1 MLCRGRHSGL
11 LDLSEDS
18 KARWFL
24 GVFRPLSAYGGTWL
38 RNLRIAVETVV
49 FALVVTAFAPLSAA
63 AQSDTGDVNLALA
76 SRGTEAAA
84 SGTAS
89 GYSVLSLNDG
99 LSGTIWRCRSK
110 TGCWVTLTFAR
121 VEAFDE
127 LDIHMEGS
135 AFTIASLKIYADIN
149 GDGKYTTSEVIKTVT
164 ANTKVDLV
172 LPLTRTQAKSIK
184 VGDIVMATGSGNPS
198 IRELEV
204 YLRDIDGDGL
214 PNGFEADRIYY
225 QEAAI
230 SGVPMSILDD
240 GVNETSTSLRLNPW
254 TGVLDAAY
262 ATLRVNHSRPE
273 ELAASLG
280 YWNGTAWTD
289 RYFWNPGGHA
299 PLANISLSPVGYI
312 HGIVTF
318 VAVAENDVP
327 LREARFY
334 WDDVL
339 RSTDADVS
347 NPSKEWIADTGP
359 EDEAEHAVEV
369 VAFDDDG
376 NAVSRKVS
384 VTVDNTPPTGS
395 FDYPAEGAYLQG
407 GVAVQVTASDT
418 RGVRAVDFYLDAD
431 TNPRATG
438 TPAGQTY
445 VWDWD
450 TTQIADGPHTVK
462 AVVSDLAGNT
472 VTRTVNVRV
481 DNLGPSIGIVQPA
494 SNGYVTGTYT
504 VKVSAADTNGVTSVE
519 FLVDDV
525 VRSTATS
532 PDAQGYYVWS
542 WSTTQDAEGS
552 HLLGA
557 RARDPVNHMSGAS
570 EPVKVDNGA
579 PTVSIVAPS
588 SGAYVKGLT
597 VLKATA
603 ADSVGVR
610 QVEFF
615 IDGISK
621 GIVPYPDQFG
631 YYTWNWYTTGFSD
644 GSHTIKATASD
655 FALHSTSQQISVTV
669 DNTLPMVTITRPAA
683 GDVKLTVTVTVSASD
698 GFGIGRVD
706 FYVDPLQYPQPRSTD
721 SSSPYTWSWN
731 TLQYANG
738 YHTLRATAVDRA
750 GNARYHEISVRI
762 CNPSCTLGADPSA
775 GAGEAL
781 AGSPLLA
788 GTKTMSGASE
798 ASTYSAMQ
806 FDGTPITLRS
816 AGLDYRPSPGLNGT
830 GSERIV
836 VVDLLQYIRD
846 LTAADNASGI
856 LAPNYTLGDF
866 GSFGRWRIIVRDY
879 VSGEAGSIL
888 DFRLTLV
895 ARTDPLVAD
904 SDGDGLS
911 DGAEIRVM
919 DLNGDGVI
927 DSWEA
932 ESLPVAKD
940 SDDDG
945 LGDWDETQTYG
956 TDPLMVDTDLD
967 GLSDYDEVYQYFRV
981 ARSALSETVASGG
994 SVTKPF
1000 MLSLRKPFQVEL
1012 SAETELVRD
1021 ASFLDGHDV
1030 NDSAFI
1036 EGSNDAFFLNLVN
1049 LEVDD
1054 SPVVSDTRGVLTSIA
1069 LDGGTV
1075 RMNESRYFVM
1085 WDQIGDLTSGPHS
1098 LRFLLGLSPTFLE
1111 VRLNAMET
1119 KTKGLDPL
1127 IRDSDSDGLQ
1137 DGEEVRVGT
1146 SPAVTDSDGDGLY
1159 DGRDPAG
1166 FGESSLGTDPV
1177 LPDTDGDGLWDGYSM
1192 AGHLGELSLGTQ
1204 PLDPDSDADGL
1215 WDGYDVGSN
1224 PGELSHG
1231 TSPMNPDSDFDT
1243 MFDGWEVSYGLNP
1256 TADDG
1261 GGDLDADGVTNAQEF
1276 TAETNATS
1284 RDTDQDNRSDLDET
1298 GAVLLR
1304 SSIPE
1309 GLRNTDHYGQTSSWI
1324 AYGGFRFTYDAGYTD
1339 QPASSPANSRSAA
1352 NRLLAILD
1360 DGSRVLYNTTAYQ
1373 VYVWEPSADHGD
1385 RDHNMT
1391 GDGVLQ
1397 GRYFRFLKTAVAE
1410 AMASPA
1416 PGYRYRE
1423 LYLFGDPTDPDSDHD
1438 GVQDGS
1444 EVSWTSDP
1452 DGDGL
1457 PNVIDVDSDGDGI
1470 WDGQELQGFDDLDG
1484 DGLVNIVDPDSDGD
1498 GVPDGLEPFWSSD
1511 TDLDGLANVLDPDS
1525 DGDGL
1530 ADGVEDANHDGIV
1543 QDLETSPVSS
1553 DTDGDGIADSAE
1565 PDPFLDADGDGFANA
1580 NDPDSDGDGLGDG
1593 EEMSPFADTDGDG
1606 LVNLLDPDSDNDEL
1620 WDGRERAL
1628 GTNPLDND
1636 TDDDEVSDGW
1646 EVTGWKWV
1654 NGTKV
1659 RDNAGFHTDPLDSDT
1674 DDDNVTDGSDPSPL
1688 NADGDGDG
1696 LPDAFEVN
1704 FNPGQ
1709 GMHFDATDPSDA
1721 SEDWDTDGLTN
1732 LDEYLAD
1739 KQAGHDFDG
1748 DGLTDFLDPDDDNDG
1763 IPTSFEATFGTNP
1776 YLADSGADSDGDGLT
1791 TLQEYNAGLDPSDPD
1806 TDGDGLWDG
1815 DTRTVS
1821 GVTYVGE
1828 VPTGTDP
1835 KSPDTD
1841 RDGVLDGVEVA
1852 GWYVYILRSDD
1863 TVEERFVTSNPLDED
1878 TDDDG
1883 LLDRDEYLRT
1893 DPRNADTD
1901 GDGLRDTLPWLWPNN
1916 VVPPGYDNDPV
1927 APEDIP
1933 PTLGDVGVT
1942 YAFDWGWALFIPVIV
1957 HSWLTLTVDATDN
1970 GRVAS
1975 VTFRFVDN
1983 GRTVV
1988 DPYPSGSTY
1997 TATFEID
2004 FWADYVLGWEGE
2016 VKAADLAGNVMATQ
2030 TGGGLQYV
2038 IGGIVAGI
2046 LSMFLGPEMAGGVL
2060 GFFMGFA
2067 QGLFEDLTIFLHLGE
2082 LWDAIQ
2088 QLPKLI
2094 GQVLGNPS
2102 VLLTMIVD
2110 MVDGVLAK
2118 ANLVNPFGR
2127 SSMGAASFADVL
2139 VKFFWR
2145 LFNPSVVVPSLG
2157 ENDRFGLS
2165 FGVSHLIGYFI
2176 QQFLVGTGLVK
2187 VFGKLNDLGKLG
2199 KVGKAVEA
2207 GVDAV
2212 KAAARKVAR
2221 AAKAAIAGLGRGIA
2235 EAVERFLG
2243 RFALKSADDLA
2254 EGTARFVAKFGDD
2267 PAVLQKIA
2275 DNVRYFGASDDALK
2289 LAKNAPEG
2297 WDAFLERIVK
2307 GGDAGDGFQL
2317 KRTAHWIDEKPLGTV
2332 IDKVDDTADIVIRNS
2347 DGSLWKAIE
2356 QKTSAD
2362 WSKLTERH
2370 FRDMLSAKWGRA
2382 KMTYGLT
2389 EKSQLLFEFQGT
2401 LPSNLRSILE
2411 GTGYSFVDG
2420 L

>member
-1 MLCRGRHSGL
+1 M
-11 LDLSEDS
+11 
-18 KARWFL
+18 K
-24 GVFRPLSAYGGTWL
+24 PL
-38 RNLRIAVETVV
+38 RVAVVSVV
-49 FALVVTAFAPLSAA
+49 LVMILTAFAPLSSAA
-63 AQSDTGDVNLALA
+63 ASDAGDVNLALF
-76 SRGTEAAA
+76 SRGTVAAA

-89 GYSVLSLNDG
+89 GYSVSWVNDG
-99 LSGTIWRCRSK
+99 NPGSVWRCKTK
-110 TGCWVTLTFAR
+110 TGCWVTLAFPQNET
-121 VEAFDE
+121 FDE
-127 LDIHMEGS
+127 LDVHMEGS
-135 AFTIASLKIYADIN
+135 AFTIASLKVYADIN
-149 GDGKYTTSEVIKTVT
+149 GDRKYTTSEIIKTVT
-164 ANTKVDLV
+164 ANTKTDLI
-172 LPLTRTQAKSIK
+172 LPLARTQAKSIK
-184 VGDIVMATGSGNPS
+184 VGDIVMATGSGAPS

-230 SGVPMSILDD
+230 SGVPIPILDD

-280 YWNGTAWTD
+280 YWDGTTWND
-289 RYFWNPGGHA
+289 RYLWNPGNHA
-299 PLANISLSPVGYI
+299 PLANLSLSPSGYI
-312 HGIVTF
+312 RGIVTF
-318 VAVAENDVP
+318 VAAAENDVP

-334 WDDVL
+334 WDDAL
-339 RSTDADVS
+339 RSTDTD
-347 NPSKEWIADTGP
+347 PSTPYKEWLTDTGP
-359 EDEAEHAVEV
+359 EDEVEHVVEV
-369 VAFDDDG
+369 VALDDDG
-376 NAVSRKVS
+376 NALSRKVS
-384 VTVDNTPPTGS
+384 VIVDNTPPSGS
-395 FDYPAEGAYLQG
+395 IDYPSEGGYLQG
-407 GVAVQVTASDT
+407 VIAVQVTASDT
-418 RGVRAVDFYLDAD
+418 QGIQGVDFFLDTDAG
-431 TNPRATG
+431 PRASITS
-438 TPAGQTY
+438 PAGQAY

-450 TTQIADGPHTVK
+450 TTLIADGPHTVK

-472 VTRTVNVRV
+472 VTRTVGVGV
-481 DNLGPSIGIVQPA
+481 DNSGPSTSVVQPV

-504 VKVSAADTNGVTSVE
+504 VKASAADANGVASVE
-519 FLVDDV
+519 FLLDDV
-525 VRSTATS
+525 VRWNATA
-532 PDAQGYYVWS
+532 PDAQGYYTWS
-542 WSTTQDAEGS
+542 WNTAEDVEGS
-552 HLLGA
+552 HILGA
-557 RARDPVNHMSGAS
+557 RAHDHVGHTSGAS
-570 EPVKVDNGA
+570 QPVKVDNGA

-588 SGAYVKGLT
+588 SGDNVKGLV
-597 VLKATA
+597 VLKAMA

-610 QVEFF
+610 WVEFF
-615 IDGISK
+615 IDDVSK
-621 GIVPYPDQFG
+621 GVVPYPDGFG
-631 YYTWNWYTTGFSD
+631 YYTWNWYTTGSSD
-644 GSHTIKATASD
+644 GAHTIKATASD
-655 FALHSTSQQISVTV
+655 FAFHSTSHQISVTV
-669 DNTLPMVTITRPAA
+669 DNTLPTVAITRPVA
-683 GDVKLTVTVTVSASD
+683 GAQLKMTQTVSVTASD
-698 GFGIGRVD
+698 GSGSGIDRVE
-706 FYVDPLQYPQPRSTD
+706 FYVDPLQVPSPRSTD
-721 SSSPYTWSWN
+721 TSSPFTWSWN
-731 TLQYANG
+731 TLQYLNG

-762 CNPSCTLGADPSA
+762 CNPICTLGAGASA
-775 GAGEAL
+775 EAAETL

-788 GTKTMSGASE
+788 GTKTMTGASE

-816 AGLDYRPSPGLNGT
+816 AGLDYRPSPGLNAT

-836 VVDLLQYIRD
+836 VVDLLRYIRD

-932 ESLPVAKD
+932 VSLPVAKD

-945 LGDWDETQTYG
+945 LGDWDEAQTYG
-956 TDPLMVDTDLD
+956 TDPLMVDTDSD

-981 ARSALSETVASGG
+981 TRSALSETVSSGG

-1000 MLSLRKPFQVEL
+1000 TLSLRKPFQLEL
-1012 SAETELVRD
+1012 SAETVLVRD
-1021 ASFLDGHDV
+1021 ASFLDGHDL
-1030 NDSAFI
+1030 NDTAFI
-1036 EGSNDAFFLNLVN
+1036 EGSNDAFFLNLVS
-1049 LEVDD
+1049 LEVDG
-1054 SPVVSDTRGVLTSIA
+1054 SLVVSDTRGVLTSIA

-1085 WDQIGDLTSGPHS
+1085 WDQIGDLTSGPHN
-1098 LRFLLGLSPTFLE
+1098 LRLLLGLSPTFLE

-1127 IRDSDSDGLQ
+1127 IRDSDFDGLQ

-1146 SPAVTDSDGDGLY
+1146 SPAVTDSDGDGLF
-1159 DGRDPAG
+1159 DGRDSAG

-1177 LPDTDGDGLWDGYSM
+1177 LPDTDGDGLWDGYSV
-1192 AGHLGELSLGTQ
+1192 AGHLGELSLGTR
-1204 PLDPDSDADGL
+1204 PMDPDSDADGL
-1215 WDGYDVGSN
+1215 WDGYDIGSN
-1224 PGELSHG
+1224 PGELSHD

-1243 MFDGWEVSYGLNP
+1243 MFDGWEVSCGLNP
-1256 TADDG
+1256 THDDG
-1261 GGDLDADGVTNAQEF
+1261 EGDLDADGVTNAQEF
-1276 TAETNATS
+1276 TAETNPTS
-1284 RDTDQDNRSDLDET
+1284 RDTDQDSRSDVDET

-1304 SSIPE
+1304 TSIPE

-1339 QPASSPANSRSAA
+1339 QPALSPANSRSAA

-1360 DGSRVLYNTTAYQ
+1360 DGGRVLYNTTAFEI
-1373 VYVWEPSADHGD
+1373 YVWESSADHGD

-1397 GRYFRFLKTAVAE
+1397 GRYFRFLKISVAE
-1410 AMASPA
+1410 PMASPA

-1423 LYLFGDPTDPDSDHD
+1423 LYLFGDPTDSDSDHD

-1470 WDGQELQGFDDLDG
+1470 WDGQELQGFEDVDN
-1484 DGLVNIVDPDSDGD
+1484 DGLVSIVDPDSDGD
-1498 GVPDGLEPFWSSD
+1498 GVPDGLEPLWSSD

-1543 QDLETSPVSS
+1543 QNLETSPVSA
-1553 DTDGDGIADSAE
+1553 DTDGDGITDNLE

-1593 EEMSPFADTDGDG
+1593 EEVSPFADTDRDG
-1606 LVNLLDPDSDNDEL
+1606 IINLHDPDSDNDEL
-1620 WDGRERAL
+1620 QDGRELAL
-1628 GTNPLDND
+1628 GTNPVDSD
-1636 TDDDEVSDGW
+1636 TDDDGVSDGW
-1646 EVTGWKWV
+1646 EVNGWKWV
-1654 NGTKV
+1654 SGIKV
-1659 RDNAGFHTDPLDSDT
+1659 RDNAGFHTDPLDPDT
-1674 DDDNVTDGSDPSPL
+1674 DDDAVLDGSDPSPL

-1709 GMHFDATDPSDA
+1709 GMHFDATDASDA

-1732 LDEYLAD
+1732 LDEYLANE
-1739 KQAGHDFDG
+1739 QAGHDFDG
-1748 DGLTDFLDPDDDNDG
+1748 DGLTDFLDLDDDNDG
-1763 IPTSFEATFGTNP
+1763 IPTPFEATFGTNP

-1821 GVTYVGE
+1821 SVTYVGE
-1828 VPTGTDP
+1828 APTGTDP
-1835 KSPDTD
+1835 KNPDTD
-1841 RDGVLDGVEVA
+1841 RDGVLDGDEVA

-1863 TVEERFVTSNPLDED
+1863 TVEERFVTSNPLDDD
-1878 TDDDG
+1878 TDGDG

-1997 TATFEID
+1997 AATFEID

-2082 LWDAIQ
+2082 MWDAIQ
-2088 QLPKLI
+2088 QLPKTI
-2094 GQVLGNPS
+2094 AMILGNPS

-2127 SSMGAASFADVL
+2127 SSMVATAFADVL

-2145 LFNPSVVVPSLG
+2145 LFDPSVSVPSLG
-2157 ENDRFGLS
+2157 DKDRFGMS
-2165 FGVSHLIGYFI
+2165 FAVSHLVGYFI
-2176 QQFLVGTGLVK
+2176 QQFVVGTGLAK
-2187 VFGKLNDLGKLG
+2187 VAGLLKKAGTITDGLKA
-2199 KVGKAVEA
+2199 VGKAVQGAAEVVGRVAKKIGQTVAGGARRLGRGLGEALAEVAIEKLSLKWADDMIGDFGRSVAKHGRDLSQFIGKKFDDMFRAFQTKLQSAFNKFKDDHGWWEHKDDFLDDAGYPISQEAYEQLARDVARNNDYRFMYRYYGEPRYGFYDEARNIFLCADEA
-2207 GVDAV
+2207 GVFQTMFRPSDGIKYIFDPV
-2212 KAAARKVAR
+2212 TGVPRW
-2221 AAKAAIAGLGRGIA
+2221 AGLVQI
-2235 EAVERFLG
+2235 
-2243 RFALKSADDLA
+2243 
-2254 EGTARFVAKFGDD
+2254 
-2267 PAVLQKIA
+2267 P
-2275 DNVRYFGASDDALK
+2275 
-2289 LAKNAPEG
+2289 
-2297 WDAFLERIVK
+2297 
-2307 GGDAGDGFQL
+2307 
-2317 KRTAHWIDEKPLGTV
+2317 
-2332 IDKVDDTADIVIRNS
+2332 
-2347 DGSLWKAIE
+2347 
-2356 QKTSAD
+2356 
-2362 WSKLTERH
+2362 
-2370 FRDMLSAKWGRA
+2370 
-2382 KMTYGLT
+2382 
-2389 EKSQLLFEFQGT
+2389 
-2401 LPSNLRSILE
+2401 
-2411 GTGYSFVDG
+2411 
-2420 L
+2420 